1 MKINLSKISNGKSF
15 IEGTESSAFLK
26 WNLDQFLKLRGNIR
40 YKFSLKN
47 FQKEI
52 EIQGELSLPIDIQC
66 SRCTE
71 FFSTSILVSDFLR
84 GYPISDEIFE
94 IDITSDISEELILHL
109 PAFPVCGNDCLG
121 ICSKCGVN
129 LNKVECSC
137 IEETGLSQWSVL
149 DKLDF

>member
-1 MKINLSKISNGKSF
+1 VKIILSKISNEKTF
-15 IEGTESSAFLK
+15 IEGSESSEFLK
-26 WNLDQFLKLRGNIR
+26 WNLDQFLKFRGNIR
-40 YKFSLKN
+40 YRFSLKN
-47 FQKEI
+47 LHKKLVV
-52 EIQGELSLPIDIQC
+52 QGELSLPINIQC

-84 GYPISDEIFE
+84 DYSISDEIFE
-94 IDITSDISEELILHL
+94 IDITSDINEALILHL

-129 LNKVECSC
+129 LNKVECNC
-137 IEETGLSQWSVL
+137 NEETGLSQWSVL

>member
-1 MKINLSKISNGKSF
+1 M
-15 IEGTESSAFLK
+15 
-26 WNLDQFLKLRGNIR
+26 
-40 YKFSLKN
+40 YKR
-47 FQKEI
+47 Q
-52 EIQGELSLPIDIQC
+52 ELSLPVNIQC

-109 PAFPVCGNDCLG
+109 PAFPVCGTDCLG